1 MNTPMPA
8 SNPQI
13 TLTLNRAIVDHPQAR
28 HIRQMRIAIWLYLDL
43 LARLPPGGDTVE
55 IAPARVAAD
64 MGLPEGT
71 IRSWLGHLRKSG
83 YVRLAGA
90 NGTLTVTVRNGTAAP
105 TPPTPRFFTVAKL
118 QRALGE
124 PGNAESLR
132 AALTEHPDEVIR
144 RALAGA
150 LAVPEQEIKRSRT
163 ALFLYLTKRYEHE
176 TTDHPGH

>member
-1 MNTPMPA
+1 MPTT
-8 SNPQI
+8 
-13 TLTLNRAIVDHPQAR
+13 TLTLDRAIITHPQAR
-28 HIRQMRIAIWLYLDL
+28 HIRRMRIAIWLYLYL
-43 LARLPPGGDTVE
+43 LARLPTGGDTVE
-55 IAPARVAAD
+55 IAPARVATE

-83 YVRLAGA
+83 YVRTSGH
-90 NGTLTVTVRNGTAAP
+90 NGTLTVTVRSGTAAP
-105 TPPTPRFFTVAKL
+105 VPPTPRFFTVAKL

-132 AALTEHPDEVIR
+132 AALTDHPDDVIR
-144 RALAGA
+144 RALAGT
-150 LAVPEQEIKRSRT
+150 LAVPEQEIKKSRT

>member
-1 MNTPMPA
+1 MPHT
-8 SNPQI
+8 STSI
-13 TLTLNRAIVDHPQAR
+13 TLTLDRAIVDHPQAR

-43 LARLPPGGDTVE
+43 LARLPPNGDTVE

-71 IRSWLGHLRKSG
+71 IRSWLGHLRKAG
-83 YVRLAGA
+83 YVRLAGH
-90 NGTLTVTVRNGTAAP
+90 NGTLTVTVRSGTTAP
-105 TPPTPRFFTVAKL
+105 VPPAPRFFTVAKL

-124 PGNAESLR
+124 TGNTESLR
-132 AALTEHPDEVIR
+132 AALTDHPDAVIR

-150 LAVPEQEIKRSRT
+150 LAVPEQEIKKSRT